1 MAVEGKVTANDGS
14 DVDLQVETI
23 CTHGDTR
30 GAQEL
35 TRAIRDGLA
44 RAGVQVT
51 PLARTPR

>member
-1 MAVEGKVTANDGS
+1 MTANDGS

-23 CTHGDTR
+23 CTHGDTP

-44 RAGVQVT
+44 RAGVQVA
-51 PLARTPR
+51 PLVRTPR